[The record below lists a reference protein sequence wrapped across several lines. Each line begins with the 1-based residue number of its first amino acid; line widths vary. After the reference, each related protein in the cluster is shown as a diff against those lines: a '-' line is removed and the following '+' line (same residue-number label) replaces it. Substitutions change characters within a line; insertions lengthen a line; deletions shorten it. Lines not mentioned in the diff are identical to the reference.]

1 MASFII
7 KTLPKKEGKNSKLD
21 NPMVEEFQGCFTE
34 VLRVYQGKLRENSKF
49 DSLKL
54 RENSIS
60 MEITMWGEEGVSN
73 GN

>member
-7 KTLPKKEGKNSKLD
+7 ETLPKKEGKNSKLD
-21 NPMVEEFQGCFTE
+21 IPMVEKFQGCLE
-34 VLRVYQGKLRENSKF
+34 
-49 DSLKL
+49 DIL